1 MGVWVF
7 CCVGYRFVNCLFV
20 CLIVRLH
27 LLLVLIVLLLEASLV
42 LGCVIQ
48 FKFGLCCD
56 CWCLRCLLIGFEF
69 VGWFGWHCYFCWF
82 LLAVCCL

>member
-7 CCVGYRFVNCLFV
+7 CCVSCRFVNCLFV

-42 LGCVIQ
+42 LVVR
-48 FKFGLCCD
+48 D
-56 CWCLRCLLIGFEF
+56 S
-69 VGWFGWHCYFCWF
+69 V
-82 LLAVCCL
+82 